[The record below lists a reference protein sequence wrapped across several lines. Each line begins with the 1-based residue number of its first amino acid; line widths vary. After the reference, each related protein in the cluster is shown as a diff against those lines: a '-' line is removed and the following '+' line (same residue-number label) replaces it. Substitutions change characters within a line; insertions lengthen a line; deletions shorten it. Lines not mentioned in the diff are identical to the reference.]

1 MKWYETKSMFIEQV
15 GWVHTSLIMKLKC
28 RHKEE
33 LMSSAF
39 FMAWLYYLYYLFF
52 VFHFF
57 FCYEVEFNLLRSVY
71 SSRVVLNDHTSCK
84 IVTFL
89 TMPKVELKSAP
100 LLGKNKVLN
109 FVQHLMFV
117 VQNVLQAERT
127 FLNSVLNVFV
137 NQVQQAY
144 VTASTI
150 PILVI
155 LL

>member
-1 MKWYETKSMFIEQV
+1 MLDSHISNHAESGI
-15 GWVHTSLIMKLKC
+15 
-28 RHKEE
+28 
-33 LMSSAF
+33 
-39 FMAWLYYLYYLFF
+39 
-52 VFHFF
+52 
-57 FCYEVEFNLLRSVY
+57 
-71 SSRVVLNDHTSCK
+71 
-84 IVTFL
+84 
-89 TMPKVELKSAP
+89 KSAP

-127 FLNSVLNVFV
+127 FINSVLNVFV
-137 NQVQQAY
+137 NHVQQAY

>member
-1 MKWYETKSMFIEQV
+1 MLDSHISNHAESGTKIC
-15 GWVHTSLIMKLKC
+15 TT
-28 RHKEE
+28 
-33 LMSSAF
+33 
-39 FMAWLYYLYYLFF
+39 LF
-52 VFHFF
+52 
-57 FCYEVEFNLLRSVY
+57 L
-71 SSRVVLNDHTSCK
+71 
-84 IVTFL
+84 
-89 TMPKVELKSAP
+89 
-100 LLGKNKVLN
+100 NKVLN

-117 VQNVLQAERT
+117 VQNVLQSERI